1 MILYEL
7 TEADTQLAELVRLA
21 ESGESVTF
29 TRQGKPVAV
38 LMSIAE
44 YERLGGEKKKNFW
57 EAIQEMRSA
66 PDFEPV
72 DLTDEEIAS
81 WRDRS
86 PARDFSWDE

>member
-1 MILYEL
+1 MTQLAL
-7 TEADTQLAELVRLA
+7 AEAETRLAELVNQA
-21 ESGESVTF
+21 ETGEPVTI
-29 TRQGKPVAV
+29 TRQGKPVVV
-38 LMSIAE
+38 LVSAE
-44 YERLGGEKKKNFW
+44 EYQRLGGGKKKNFW
-57 EAIQEMRSA
+57 EAIQEMRSS